1 MATPASIIV
10 SVRMEEADL
19 RKLQLIAQVY
29 GQSVGALIREA
40 VQRHT
45 KTIART
51 KDFKI
56 KAPEILRR
64 QTEMLD
70 EFLLASGAIE
80 KK

>member
-1 MATPASIIV
+1 MAKSASIIV
-10 SVRMEEADL
+10 SVRMEETDL

-51 KDFKI
+51 KDFRT
-56 KAPEILRR
+56 KATEVLRR
-64 QTEMLD
+64 NAEMLE
-70 EFLLASGAIE
+70 EFLVASGVE
-80 KK
+80 KKQ